1 MNEVD
6 YFVSKTGQVRI
17 VITQEGFVITNVKT
31 LSLYIFYRL
40 MFSNLNG
47 SIKVIECWY
56 THNKNK
62 RQFKGY
68 GSVAEKRTKTE
79 R

>member
-17 VITQEGFVITNVKT
+17 VITQEAFVITNVKT
-31 LSLYIFYRL
+31 LPLYIFYRL

-62 RQFKGY
+62 
-68 GSVAEKRTKTE
+68 
-79 R
+79 